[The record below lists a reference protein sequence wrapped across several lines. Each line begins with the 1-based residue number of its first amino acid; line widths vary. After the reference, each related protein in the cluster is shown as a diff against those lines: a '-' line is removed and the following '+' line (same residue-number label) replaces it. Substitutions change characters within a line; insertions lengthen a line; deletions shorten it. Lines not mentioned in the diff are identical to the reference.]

1 MPRFDDGPY
10 DASELATFQQAYEDA
25 CRKLGLNPKTS
36 DFVDDYSTVRNRLAA
51 AIMDAARRGER
62 GTDRLR
68 DRLRIAQ
75 LAFAEK
81 IASERSLL
89 AGKGLLKSPQNA

>member
-1 MPRFDDGPY
+1 MPHFGDGPY
-10 DASELATFQQAYEDA
+10 DASELAIFQQAYEDA

-62 GTDRLR
+62 DPR
-68 DRLRIAQ
+68 DLT
-75 LAFAEK
+75 AFA
-81 IASERSLL
+81 IAFGMRNWHLPKEIAL
-89 AGKGLLKSPQNA
+89 SP

>member
-1 MPRFDDGPY
+1 MPPFDDGPY

-62 GTDRLR
+62 DPDELT
-68 DRLRIAQ
+68 
-75 LAFAEK
+75 AFA
-81 IASERSLL
+81 IAFGMRNWHLP
-89 AGKGLLKSPQNA
+89 KR